1 MVAKISTQNL
11 NIISSGT
18 LDKNKAAMQKD
29 PLVTAGHYDTAKTFL
44 IGLDTAATVRIV
56 NGRSKG
62 SNLMLSTQSNKGN
75 FYSRKPVTTEF
86 FKQACIAKFSNGSN
100 QLDIEK
106 LFDQRYQDT
115 ANQNPVNSAGHFRAV
130 MIALESE
137 FASQDLGPI
146 QAPPDSQPAL
156 QGTLNVNDQIRN
168 LSANLARNNG
178 ESQDTNV
185 RNQLITLLKTG
196 GQESESKRADF
207 LREHTDTLSN
217 LFYFD
222 LVSTIVTDQETAD
235 DLASLR
241 NERDALPE
249 FAQIKL
255 TLQIL
260 ELEYTDPI
268 TDESVTMP
276 WYLLRASDGTIA
288 ALSHPAYSHLQLS
301 APNDQLMTSVQIFKT
316 QNGEVTHLPEGQKK
330 HQEAHI
336 VTLFPLLNSF
346 FNTARVPSACSA
358 LAQQLFASDP
368 EIDSCLQ
375 RAIRGIR
382 QKLSDSQKIQLGAA
396 FMRGAEGILQ
406 DPSLLDNPDRWPEA
420 KLTDDFLAQ
429 LRQQAWTT
437 SQVGLKEDR
446 AFAHFLF
453 GLSATFTRLGSV
465 ASLGNDDDSI
475 TQLRYLGYVFSKT
488 AQTLQPKLFAEGDWT
503 RVNNQFL
510 NRNDCAA
517 LLSEFQLKISKEL
530 DAGEFQR
537 FVPQVFRDPGL

>member
-1 MVAKISTQNL
+1 MVTNISTQSL

-18 LDKNKAAMQKD
+18 LDKNKAAMQKPD
-29 PLVTAGHYDTAKTFL
+29 LVKADHYETAKTFL
-44 IGLDTAATVRIV
+44 SGLDTAATVRIV

-100 QLDIEK
+100 QLAIANF
-106 LFDQRYQDT
+106 FDQQYQET
-115 ANQNPVNSAGHFRAV
+115 ASKNPLNSAGHFQAV
-130 MIALESE
+130 MTALESK
-137 FASQDLGPI
+137 FASQDLVPI

-156 QGTLNVNDQIRN
+156 QQALNVNDQIRN

-178 ESQDTNV
+178 DSQDTDV

-196 GQESESKRADF
+196 GKESESKRADF

-222 LVSTIVTDQETAD
+222 FIWTVVDATTAA
-235 DLASLR
+235 DLESLR

-249 FAQIKL
+249 FAQIKS
-255 TLQIL
+255 TLEML
-260 ELEYTDPI
+260 ELEYTVPI
-268 TDESVTMP
+268 ADVSVPMP

-301 APNDQLMTSVQIFKT
+301 APNDQLMTSVQIFRT

-330 HQEAHI
+330 REEAHI
-336 VTLFPLLNSF
+336 VALFPLLNSF
-346 FNTARVPSACSA
+346 FNTARVPSAFSA

-368 EIDSCLQ
+368 EVDSYLQ
-375 RAIRGIR
+375 GAIKGIR
-382 QKLSDSQKIQLGAA
+382 QKLSDSQKIQLGVA

-420 KLTDDFLAQ
+420 KLTDDFLAK

-453 GLSATFTRLGSV
+453 GLSATFTRLGSA

-475 TQLRYLGYVFSKT
+475 AQLRYLGYVLSKT
-488 AQTLQPKLFAEGDWT
+488 AQTLQPKLFAEDDWA
-503 RVNNQFL
+503 RVNKEFL

-517 LLSEFQLKISKEL
+517 VLSEFQLKISKKL

-537 FVPQVFRDPGL
+537 FVAQVFQYPGL